1 MPFKSGIKCG
11 FKWALR
17 AYTLSPHFVST
28 LGRLRFVPA
37 LYPYALSHAKAGAA
51 EVYQTR
57 PIVLVLVLETTGTT
71 GTADGYR
78 WASTGSTGSLGQT
91 AACSGSGLYAAFPC
105 ATLLLYHSTNYATVS
120 ASG

>member
-57 PIVLVLVLETTGTT
+57 PIVLVLVLVLETTGATGATGTTGTT

-78 WASTGSTGSLGQT
+78 WTNGGVLRFRPLRGLSVCH
-91 AACSGSGLYAAFPC
+91 AAV
-105 ATLLLYHSTNYATVS
+105 VS
-120 ASG
+120 FD